1 MDIMSEGTEKKKN
14 TSISTVLSIMAIM
27 ATTAKYENG
36 RELRSPAQ
44 NFIVPQKKFGLDS
57 FIANSYSSTNTLSD
71 KICLLIYNFEFSI
84 SNFLI
89 RFIDLSHH
97 LFALFHTVC
106 ILSQIR
112 MVLQRKIMICAFD
125 LLVGSI
131 LVYA

>member
-1 MDIMSEGTEKKKN
+1 MSEGTEKKKN
-14 TSISTVLSIMAIM
+14 RSISTVLSIMAIM
-27 ATTAKYENG
+27 ETTAKYENG
-36 RELRSPAQ
+36 RELRSLAQ
-44 NFIVPQKKFGLDS
+44 NFIVPQKMFGLDS

-89 RFIDLSHH
+89 RLIDLRHH
-97 LFALFHTVC
+97 LLAFFHTVC

-112 MVLQRKIMICAFD
+112 MVLQRKIMVSTFD

>member
-27 ATTAKYENG
+27 ETTAKYENG

-71 KICLLIYNFEFSI
+71 KIFLLIFNFEFLKI
-84 SNFLI
+84 S
-89 RFIDLSHH
+89 S
-97 LFALFHTVC
+97 
-106 ILSQIR
+106 
-112 MVLQRKIMICAFD
+112 FD
-125 LLVGSI
+125 
-131 LVYA
+131 